1 MWNLSF
7 GVAVLQLLLI
17 CLKDMHGS
25 IGGQGPYP
33 SLLEKT
39 HLFNSYIKIT
49 KNKTPPILT
58 LYKNVL
64 DLRDKKVAFF
74 MIGESLCVSKS
85 DGLL

>member
-1 MWNLSF
+1 MMWNLSF

-39 HLFNSYIKIT
+39 HLFNSHIKLT
-49 KNKTPPILT
+49 KNKTPPPHSYIVQ
-58 LYKNVL
+58 K
-64 DLRDKKVAFF
+64 F
-74 MIGESLCVSKS
+74 S
-85 DGLL
+85 